1 MDDSRFS
8 AALGNRDDEDRRRAM
23 LVAVPTSVASL
34 RADGTAG
41 PLLLDVGEG
50 GVDRM

>member
-1 MDDSRFS
+1 MDEFRFS
-8 AALGNRDDEDRRRAM
+8 AALGDREDEERRRAM
-23 LVAVPTSVASL
+23 LASVTSVASL